1 MELPAAEDLNYWKTS
16 KSAPSTWI
24 RRAKD
29 QIEGIGGRVLGE
41 AFGREEAA
49 GRAAYLLVFEIDGE
63 QFKIVW
69 PVLPSDNERAARRQ
83 AATMLFHDV
92 KQRCISAQVL
102 GARQAF
108 FAYWR
113 LPDGRTASEVS
124 APELMEVVPRFLGGR
139 ALPDGA

>member
-1 MELPAAEDLNYWKTS
+1 MDLPAAEDLNYWKTS
-16 KSAPSTWI
+16 KSSPSTWI

-41 AFGREEAA
+41 AFGHEDTT
-49 GRAAYLLVFEIDGE
+49 GRAAYMLAFEIAGE

-69 PVLPSDNERAARRQ
+69 PVLPSGDERAARRQ

-92 KQRCISAQVL
+92 KQRCISSQVL

-124 APELMEVVPRFLGGR
+124 VPELMEVVPRLLGGR
-139 ALPDGA
+139 ALPDGT